1 MLQDAV
7 ITSIMDSLYKKYLIP
22 MMLFDDKNTVLYPA
36 ITWDAQSIIDHF
48 IQPAKKSRIL
58 LFSDFTFMYSVIHFE
73 WKKYN
78 YALFIGPCGVIGTGQ
93 EKISIDSH
101 DYFYNIHYTKE
112 TSEGFEDFTQLV
124 YSILTHQTL
133 PKKALFWH
141 YQQQEEKK
149 LSNTEQ
155 RLEDNLYNR
164 RMQETTFDS
173 YQFELRYTEYIKRK
187 QPEKIE
193 WLFRKMRETYQVEL
207 SENVLEGL
215 KLKFS
220 AFVAILT
227 RISIDEGVPI
237 NQAFSLSDALIQ
249 GLYRI
254 HSPEEWHVY
263 IKEATYRFMNLI
275 HEQPISGKSLL
286 VKQLVNYIDGHIYER
301 VTLDELALNFEK
313 HKTHLAAI
321 FKREMGQTIH
331 SYIQE
336 RKINESKHLL
346 LFTDKSYKE
355 ISIQLSFASQSHFI
369 QVFKKSTGITP
380 REYRNQHYAYTVH

>member
-1 MLQDAV
+1 MQKEKV
-7 ITSIMDSLYKKYLIP
+7 ITGIMDTLYKKYLIP
-22 MMLFDDKNTVLYPA
+22 MMLFDDQNTVVHPT
-36 ITWDAQSIIDHF
+36 ITWNAQEIVKNF
-48 IQPAKKSRIL
+48 IQPAKQYNVV
-58 LFSDFTFMYSVIHFE
+58 LFNDFSFMYSVLHFQWE
-73 WKKYN
+73 TRH
-78 YALFIGPCGVIGTGQ
+78 YALLIGPCGVVGTNQ

-112 TSEGFEDFTQLV
+112 TSKDFENFIQLI
-124 YSILTHQTL
+124 YSIFTHQIL
-133 PKKALFWH
+133 SKEALFWR
-141 YQQQEEKK
+141 YQNRIGKE
-149 LSNTEQ
+149 LHNTEQ
-155 RLEDNLYNR
+155 RLEFNLYNR
-164 RMQETTFDS
+164 RMQEETLDS

-193 WLFRKMRETYQVEL
+193 WLFKKMRETYRVEL

-254 HSPEEWHVY
+254 HSSEECYIY

-275 HEQPISGKSLL
+275 HDQPISGKSLL
-286 VKQLVNYIDGHIYER
+286 VKQLINYIDEHIYER
-301 VTLDELALNFEK
+301 ITLDELVHNFDK
-313 HKTHLAAI
+313 HKSHLTSV
-321 FKREMGQTIH
+321 FKKEMGQTIH
-331 SYIQE
+331 NYILE
-336 RKINESKHLL
+336 RKISESKHLL

-355 ISIQLSFASQSHFI
+355 ISIQLAFSSQSHFI
-369 QVFKKSTGITP
+369 QIFKKSTGLTP
-380 REYRNQHYAYTVH
+380 REYHNQHYAYMAY